1 MLNAK
6 SIEECKKV
14 GVDHVK
20 RSVGLGLFDDARNV
34 DLAGTL
40 RDHLNVDAVLTE
52 NTKEAAADADHATQ
66 LATDKTND
74 GKTRDKVDITPN
86 TEVVDGTLEGSRL
99 DLNLF
104 RVGTGTRQERNFG
117 VQSHGHM
124 DFGRRDEVDRQMPLI
139 ENREDGHEEAVG
151 TRALLRV
158 HVEHGNTALDGDS
171 GGTLGSVVGAE
182 TDQTA
187 VAEERRL
194 LLAKIGCIGPDHGT
208 LVARVLDVLDA
219 DRNAGLD
226 DLVHGEGVDDFRSIE
241 GQFGSLGWGDRGQQ
255 TSGRYL
261 ARVCSEDTIDLLPDL
276 QFRGANADSNQGGA
290 KVGVATSNLS
300 KETARDV
307 AEVASNDGNGIAAGV
322 DSSCKRLGQVAVERV
337 VNAFADV
344 EVDDIAQIDVF
355 GVATT
360 VLEDGSHVQTR
371 QLLALCDNLV
381 LGTLADLGQVLGR
394 LEDLDQRVAFGI
406 DGIRVGFQDV
416 GRGDGVLANDDV
428 VGADDIDNVDVFA
441 RTTAFGLAGGAQQ
454 TIGGALA
461 LGVGAASRAHD
472 GGAVFLQASTGGGL
486 VLGWMQCVQERSAY
500 MTMSLAMS
508 MANLPTLVPPNFC
521 TTQLPPPGRFFS
533 CW

>member
-1 MLNAK
+1 LGSSICCLYASNNNAMLNAK

-14 GVDHVK
+14 GMDHVK
-20 RSVGLGLFDDARNV
+20 RSVGLGLFDNARNV
-34 DLAGTL
+34 DLASTL
-40 RDHLNVDAVLTE
+40 RNHLNVDAVLPEHTE
-52 NTKEAAADADHATQ
+52 EATADANHATQ
-66 LATDKTND
+66 LAADKTND

-86 TEVVDGTLEGSRL
+86 TEVIDGTLEGSRL

-104 RVGTGTRQERNFG
+104 RVGTSARQERNFG
-117 VQSHGHM
+117 VQSHGYM
-124 DFGRRDEVDRQMPLI
+124 DFRRRDEVDGQMPLV

-151 TRALLRV
+151 TRALLGV

-171 GGTLGSVVGAE
+171 GRTLGSIVSAE

-194 LLAKIGCIGPDHGT
+194 LLAKVGCIGPDHGT

-219 DRNAGLD
+219 DGDAGLD

-276 QFRGANADSNQGGA
+276 QFRGANSDSNQGGA

-307 AEVASNDGNGIAAGV
+307 AEVAGNDRDSIAAGV
-322 DSSCKRLGQVAVERV
+322 DSSCERLGQVAVERI

-355 GVATT
+355 GVATAI
-360 VLEDGSHVQTR
+360 LEDGSHVQTR

-381 LGTLADLGQVLGR
+381 LGTLADLGQVLGG

-406 DGIRVGFQDV
+406 DSIRVGFQDV
-416 GRGDGVLANDDV
+416 GRGDGVLANNDV
-428 VGADDIDNVDVFA
+428 VGADDIDNVDIFA
-441 RTTAFGLAGGAQQ
+441 RTTAFGLASGAQQ
-454 TIGGALA
+454 TVGGALA

-472 GGAVFLQASTGGGL
+472 GGAVFLQASTGEGS
-486 VLGWMQCVQERSAY
+486 VRGWMQGVQGRSR
-500 MTMSLAMS
+500 T
-508 MANLPTLVPPNFC
+508 
-521 TTQLPPPGRFFS
+521 
-533 CW
+533 